1 MKIRQFF
8 AEKPKRSHIDLY
20 VLVAAL
26 VLMVFSLGVV
36 YSASASWAMDKW
48 KDSEKLLSSH
58 AAKVVFGFLLMFI
71 VMHIDYTVYKRYTKP
86 ALFFCVLLLIVTLI
100 LGGEVKGASRM
111 FRMGGFGLQP
121 SELAKLLLI
130 VHLARFLSE
139 KKDQLNDV
147 KTGFFPLLFWIG
159 LIVVL
164 VLAQPSFSN
173 GTMILCISATM
184 LYLGGVRLK
193 HLLVTAAPAL
203 PLLAV
208 YMMSAQYRRD
218 RVASYLEGILHPG
231 PQMHHQVWQAI
242 LGFGSGG
249 FLGRG
254 PGLSQQ
260 RELYL
265 PESYGDFIFAIIGE
279 EYGLIGTCIVMALFV
294 LILVRGLRIA
304 RHVPDEFGRNLA
316 LGITLSFTLYA
327 LVNAGVTLG
336 VLPTTGLPMPFIS
349 YGGSSMV
356 FSLIAVGILLNIS
369 THTDL
374 EPRTVSGESAVQVA
388 DPSRSPAVGQVF

>member
-1 MKIRQFF
+1 MKLRQLFT
-8 AEKPKRSHIDLY
+8 ETKRRSHIDLY

-58 AAKVVFGFLLMFI
+58 AAKVVIGFLLMFL
-71 VMHIDYTVYKRYTKP
+71 VMQIDYNKYKRYTKP
-86 ALFFCVLLLIVTLI
+86 ALFVCVLLLLVTLA
-100 LGGEVKGASRM
+100 LGGEVKGASRW
-111 FRMGGFGLQP
+111 FRLGGFGLQP
-121 SELAKLLLI
+121 SEVAKLLLI
-130 VHLARFLSE
+130 MHLARFLSE
-139 KKDQLNDV
+139 RKDRLHDFQ
-147 KTGFFPLLFWIG
+147 TGYLPLLFWIG

-173 GTMILCISATM
+173 GSMILLISASM

-193 HLLVTAAPAL
+193 HLLLTAAPAL
-203 PLLAV
+203 PLLGV
-208 YMMSAQYRRD
+208 YMMGAQYRRD

-231 PQMHHQVWQAI
+231 PQMHHQVWQSI

-249 FLGRG
+249 ILGLG
-254 PGLSQQ
+254 PGMSQQ

-279 EYGLIGTCIVMALFV
+279 EYGLIGTCVVLALFLV
-294 LILVRGLRIA
+294 ILIRGIRIA
-304 RHVPDEFGRNLA
+304 QHAPDEFGRNLA
-316 LGITLSFTLYA
+316 YGITLMFTLYA
-327 LVNAGVTLG
+327 LVNAGVTLAL
-336 VLPTTGLPMPFIS
+336 LPTTGLPMPFIS

-374 EPRTVSGESAVQVA
+374 EPVTVTAEAAAQSAA
-388 DPSRSPAVGQVF
+388 PPRSPAVGRVF